1 MRLSNVEFKDKKA
14 IYLQIAENICESI
27 LRKEWGVG
35 EKIPSIRES
44 AAILEVNPNTVT
56 RSYSYLEELG
66 VIKIQR
72 GVGYFV
78 TENATKTILN
88 LKKKR
93 FFSEELPLLFD
104 TMKLM
109 GVDIKEIIKIYRE
122 QGLKK

>member
-1 MRLSNVEFKDKKA
+1 
-14 IYLQIAENICESI
+14 
-27 LRKEWGVG
+27 
-35 EKIPSIRES
+35 SIRES